1 MPRDL
6 RFATS
11 GAEGFPPL
19 LGAEPRVLILG
30 SLPGRQS
37 LDKRQYYGHPQNAF
51 WKIMRLL
58 VAAEGGYGE
67 RCAALAA
74 AGIAVW
80 DVLAR
85 AERPGSMDADI
96 DIGSAVANPLS
107 EFLDREAS
115 IVRVAFNGRA
125 AESMFHRFVPEPGRP
140 LSFVRLPSTSPAYA
154 SMTFAEKTER
164 WRAGLSVVPAA
175 DVDY

>member
-1 MPRDL
+1 MPRDV
-6 RFATS
+6 RFETS
-11 GAEGFPPL
+11 DAEGFPPI
-19 LGAEPRVLILG
+19 LGAEPRILILG
-30 SLPGRQS
+30 SLPSRQS

-51 WKIMRLL
+51 WTIMQLL
-58 VAAEGGYGE
+58 VGAEGCYVE
-67 RCAALAA
+67 RCAALVA

-125 AESMFHRFVPEPGRP
+125 AESMFHRFVPGPGRP
-140 LSFVRLPSTSPAYA
+140 LNFVRLPSTSPAYA

-164 WRAGLSVVPAA
+164 WRAGLTVDPAA
-175 DVDY
+175 GVNY